1 MTQSNPKVL
10 VREPPEY
17 PRIGEFRRGDMTSVT
32 LRTHGPRGFSDR
44 RVDVPSRLPDV
55 VRVEGDGVDR
65 PERLYV
71 RGSRL
76 DGKWSEANVW
86 PILEDVLA

>member
-1 MTQSNPKVL
+1 MTQATPKVL
-10 VREPPEY
+10 VREPPEF
-17 PRIGEFRRGDMTSVT
+17 PRSVEFRRGDMTSVT

-44 RVDVPSRLPDV
+44 TVDVPMRLPDV
-55 VRVEGDGVDR
+55 VRIEGDGADR

-76 DGKWSEANVW
+76 DGKWSEAIVW
-86 PILEDVLA
+86 PIL